1 MIFVSLLIDSPDPI
15 ELIVV
20 GSHPDDVE
28 NDLEAININDFFR
41 LSGQIISASG
51 ELDRKPKMNAS
62 SFKITKNL
70 GIITG
75 TLLVFPSLKLLIQ
88 YTITDTTF
96 SNSRTTLDQNIC

>member
-1 MIFVSLLIDSPDPI
+1 MIFVSLLIDSPAPI

-20 GSHPDDVE
+20 DSNPDDIE

-51 ELDRKPKMNAS
+51 GEDRMPKMNES
-62 SFKITKNL
+62 SFNVTKNL

-75 TLLVFPSLKLLIQ
+75 TLLVFPSLKLHNQ
-88 YTITDTTF
+88 YYH
-96 SNSRTTLDQNIC
+96 N